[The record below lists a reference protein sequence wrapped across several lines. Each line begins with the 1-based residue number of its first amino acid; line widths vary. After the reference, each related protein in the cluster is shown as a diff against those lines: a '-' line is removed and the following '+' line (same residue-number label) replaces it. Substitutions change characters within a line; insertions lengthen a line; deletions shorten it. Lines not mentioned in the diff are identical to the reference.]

1 MTKTEA
7 LNKIKQLVEYYKQN
21 IETWESNANKEAE
34 ARKEFIDGFFEALGW
49 KISGLPESMSADDR
63 DVLVEYSLKV
73 EGETTKSLDYIFKI
87 KNSHQ
92 FVVEAKKPSENLDNP
107 KHVFQAKS
115 YGFLSKIPFVILTN
129 FKEIRI
135 YDISTKPNFNQIKE
149 DLIFSCTY
157 NDYIDKFDYIWNNF
171 SKESVFKKSLVKL
184 FTNRRDD
191 LDIDL
196 DATDY
201 SYINKKGE
209 LLLDKV
215 FLTDLELIR
224 LNIAKSIF
232 QETSDELNEKEINEA
247 TQRLLDIIIFIRFL
261 EDNEIED
268 VERLRVLIDS
278 SEDDFVDSLKNLCSE
293 LNLKFNGLL
302 FHEYPLFDK
311 INLNKEVIKDNIL
324 KLYYPESPYNFS
336 KISIEIL
343 GRIFEQYLA
352 KRITIIDENVSLEIK
367 PEIKK
372 AGGIYYTPEYIVDE
386 ILNDTLDVFLSDKS
400 PNEEFD
406 ISKIIDFSC
415 GSGIFLIKS
424 YKRIIQFYES
434 NSSSLSPELLFTDSK
449 GNENLTM
456 ESKKNLLQ
464 KNIFGIDIDSQAIEI
479 AKMSLYF
486 TMLENFN
493 EDNSPQPLLPSLD
506 KNLICGNS
514 IVDLSFFDN
523 YSEASIDTINIINP
537 FAWADEGLNKFD
549 VIVGNP
555 PYLRIQLLEE
565 LYPEE
570 YQLFLKN
577 KYDFAF
583 SNFDLSI
590 LFVEQA
596 ISVLSPTGKIGYII
610 PNTVL
615 RAKYGEKFREI
626 ISNNKLLS
634 KIVYFDDY
642 QVFDN
647 STTYTCLLY
656 LDAEQ
661 TESNELKYFNF
672 EDPENDFQDEAQVPS
687 IFDKDSLG
695 SSPWYFAAFEIH
707 DKFIE
712 NISNNSI
719 PLKDLSNLKKVFV
732 GLQPSI
738 NNVFL
743 LEIVEEN
750 ESFIT
755 CYSKALDSN
764 HIFEKG
770 LIKKMVKGSRNL
782 FRYKINSNR
791 VLLFPYEN
799 DLTTNKSELISETV
813 LKTTYPETWKYLEK
827 CKTILNEKEALKGND
842 FYKFIYKKN
851 HLLFDSKKLLLPS
864 LCFGSRF
871 SIDINGE
878 YYFTGS
884 GEGGGGGYGLILSDE
899 ENEYNYY
906 NILGILNSKVIS
918 ALIEL
923 KGSPKSGG
931 YKGIDRTFIHSIP
944 LPILNSERKTQI
956 AQEIATKTERLSNLY
971 EEVQSLAIKRLVSQL
986 ENQIDTLTLE
996 LYGIVD
1002 IGIINL
1008 INELND

>member
-1 MTKTEA
+1 MTKTESS
-7 LNKIKQLVEYYKQN
+7 NKIKQLVDYYNQN

-87 KNSHQ
+87 KNRHQ
-92 FVVEAKKPSENLDNP
+92 FVVEAKKPSESLDNP

-135 YDISTKPNFNQIKE
+135 YDISTKPNANQINE

-157 NDYIDKFDYIWNNF
+157 NEYATNFNYLWDNF
-171 SKESVFKKSLVKL
+171 SKEAVLEKSLVKL
-184 FTNRRDD
+184 FTTRRDD
-191 LDIDL
+191 LNIDL
-196 DATDY
+196 ESTDY
-201 SYINKKGE
+201 SYILKKGE
-209 LLLDKV
+209 LLLDTT
-215 FLTDLELIR
+215 FLQDLEIIR
-224 LNIAKSIF
+224 LNIAKSIL
-232 QETSDELNEKEINEA
+232 QKTSNELSEKEINEV

-268 VERLRVLIDS
+268 VERLRVLINDS
-278 SEDDFVDSLKNLCSE
+278 ENNFINSLKILCSE
-293 LNLKFNGLL
+293 LNSKFNGLL
-302 FHEYPLFDK
+302 FHDYPLFDAISIDK
-311 INLNKEVIKDNIL
+311 KVIKDNIL

-352 KRITIIDENVSLEIK
+352 KRITVSDTSVSLEIK

-372 AGGIYYTPEYIVDE
+372 AGGIYYTPEYIVDQ
-386 ILNDTLDVFLSDKS
+386 ILNDTLEVFLSDKS
-400 PNEEFD
+400 PNEGFN

-415 GSGIFLIKS
+415 GSGIFLIKG
-424 YKRIIQFYES
+424 YKRLIQFYES
-434 NSSSLSPELLFTDSK
+434 NSNSLSPELLFTDSL
-449 GNENLTM
+449 GNKNLTM

-464 KNIFGIDIDSQAIEI
+464 QNIFGIDIDSQAIEI

-486 TMLENFN
+486 TMLENYN
-493 EDNSPQPLLPSLD
+493 EDNSPRPLLPSLE

-514 IVDLSFFDN
+514 IVDLTFFDE
-523 YSEASIDTINIINP
+523 YPEASVDTINVINP
-537 FAWADEGLNKFD
+537 FSWVEEGLDKFD
-549 VIVGNP
+549 VVIGNP

-565 LYPEE
+565 LYPNE
-570 YQLFLKN
+570 YQFFLKK
-577 KYDFAF
+577 KYDFAY

-590 LFVEQA
+590 LFVEKA
-596 ISVLSPTGKIGYII
+596 ITVLSPTGKIGYII

-615 RAKYGEKFREI
+615 RAKYGQQFREI
-626 ISNNKLLS
+626 ISNKKLLS
-634 KIVYFDDY
+634 KIIYFDDF
-642 QVFDN
+642 QVFGN

-661 TESNELKYFNF
+661 TCSNELKYFNT
-672 EDPENDFQDEAQVPS
+672 EDPENDLQNDVIVPS
-687 IFDKDSLG
+687 IFNKEYLD

-707 DKFIE
+707 EKFIE
-712 NISNNSI
+712 NITNNSV
-719 PLKDLSNLKKVFV
+719 PLKDLSNLKKIFV

-738 NNVFL
+738 NDVFL

-750 ESFIT
+750 DNLIT

-764 HIFEKG
+764 HKFEKG
-770 LIKKMVKGSRNL
+770 LIKKMVKGSKNI
-782 FRYKINSNR
+782 FRYRISSNKA
-791 VLLFPYEN
+791 LLFPYDN
-799 DLTTNKSELISETV
+799 NLTTKKSDLISEVV
-813 LKTTYPETWKYLEK
+813 LKSSYPETWKYLKK
-827 CKTILNEKEALKGND
+827 CETILNEKDALKGND

-851 HLLFDSKKLLLPS
+851 HLLFDYKKLLIPS
-864 LCFGSRF
+864 LCYGSRF
-871 SIDINGE
+871 SIDLNGE

-884 GEGGGGGYGLILSDE
+884 GEGGGGGYGLILNE
-899 ENEYNYY
+899 EESEYNYF

-944 LPILNSERKTQI
+944 IPILNSERKTQI
-956 AQEIATKTERLSNLY
+956 VQEIASKAERLNNFY
-971 EEVQSLAIKRLVSQL
+971 GENQSLAIKRLISQL
-986 ENQIDTLTLE
+986 ENQIDTLTFE
-996 LYGIVD
+996 LYEITD
-1002 IGIINL
+1002 MGIINL